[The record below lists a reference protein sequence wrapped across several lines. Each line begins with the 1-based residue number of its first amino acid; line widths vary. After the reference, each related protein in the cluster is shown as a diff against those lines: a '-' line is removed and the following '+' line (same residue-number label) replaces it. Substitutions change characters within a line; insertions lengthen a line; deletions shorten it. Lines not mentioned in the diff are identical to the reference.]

1 MELIRS
7 LPRGFPE
14 MYFLRYEYPVKGR
27 KVGQRFG
34 RDYLYHV
41 WRRACAAL
49 GIQGVPLYPGTKHI
63 TISDWA
69 KTYPIAR
76 IQEAAGVLSEAI
88 QHYTVLN
95 GDDCVS
101 LYEEAHPTGS
111 DKILTMNFEGQ
122 KDTLEK
128 RQ

>member
-14 MYFLRYEYPVKGR
+14 MYFLRYDYPVKGR

-49 GIQGVPLYPGTKHI
+49 GIQGVPLYPGTKH
-63 TISDWA
+63 TTASDL
-69 KTYPIAR
+69 AR
-76 IQEAAGVLSEAI
+76 KFPERLVKQTTGHMSKAFQRYLVLGEE
-88 QHYTVLN
+88 N
-95 GDDCVS
+95 CVS
-101 LYEEAHPTGS
+101 LYEEASPKVKRAYLSEAET
-111 DKILTMNFEGQ
+111 DLDPLILS
-122 KDTLEK
+122 
-128 RQ
+128 